1 MPFAVHY
8 LQKPVSGNEVLS
20 QMTKTAKMVQ
30 TCERCLNKQSAVN
43 HIVKHEFASCS
54 SHCEECLQ
62 TKAVCRD
69 CCAKGQVSHIPAL
82 RACDSCLEESVEC
95 HKTVILV
102 VVTDCEECNKK
113 ALLKLDKMSDEN
125 NLPPE
130 LLLIVP
136 MPDGTWDWNM
146 ERAFFSR

>member
-1 MPFAVHY
+1 
-8 LQKPVSGNEVLS
+8 
-20 QMTKTAKMVQ
+20 MTKTAKMVQ

-136 MPDGTWDWNM
+136 MPDGTWNWNM